1 MVQLENPA
9 LARMEAGEL
18 SLGVGLRHARTVDI
32 AKIMNLCG
40 FDWLFIDLEHSP
52 MTLDTAA
59 QISMAALDSGV
70 APIIRIPIGDFSV
83 GTRLLDA
90 GALGIVHPHVE
101 NADEA
106 RKVVDA
112 MCYPP
117 LGHRGVSG
125 AIAQFGY
132 RPVNLGEAVVE
143 LNRKTLICVMLE
155 TPEAVAQAD
164 EIAAVDGIDI
174 VMIGTND
181 LAMALGHP
189 QEFGHP
195 EVVGAYETVAAA
207 CKRHGKW
214 LGSGGVYDIDLV
226 RRYVGMGVRFLLA
239 AGDSGLMITAGRER
253 VGSLR
258 EIDTSG

>member
-1 MVQLENPA
+1 MLRLENPA
-9 LARMEAGEL
+9 LARMEAGEI
-18 SLGVGLRHARTVDI
+18 SLGVGIRHGRTVDI
-32 AKIMNLCG
+32 AQIMNVCG

-59 QISMAALDSGV
+59 QMSMAALGAGI
-70 APIIRIPIGDFSV
+70 APIIRIPIGDYAV

-90 GALGIVHPHVE
+90 GALGIVHPHIE

-106 RKVVDA
+106 RQLVDA

-132 RPVNLGEAVVE
+132 RQVNLGEAVTE
-143 LNRKTLICVMLE
+143 LNRATLICVMLE
-155 TPEAVAQAD
+155 TPEAIARAD
-164 EIAAVDGIDI
+164 EIAAVEGVDI

-195 EVVGAYETVAAA
+195 EVVSAYETVAAA

-214 LGSGGVYDIDLV
+214 CGSGGVYDLDLV

-239 AGDSGLMITAGRER
+239 AGDSGLMISAGRDR

-258 EIDTSG
+258 EINVGG

>member
-1 MVQLENPA
+1 MLRLENPA
-9 LARMEAGEL
+9 LTRMEAGEV

-32 AKIMNLCG
+32 AQIMSVCG

-59 QISMAALDSGV
+59 QISMAALGAGI

-90 GALGIVHPHVE
+90 GALGIVHPHIE

-106 RKVVDA
+106 RELVDA

-117 LGHRGVSG
+117 VGHRGVSG
-125 AIAQFGY
+125 SIPQFGY
-132 RPVNLGEAVVE
+132 RSVNLGEAVAE
-143 LNRKTLICVMLE
+143 LNRATLISVMLE
-155 TPEAVAQAD
+155 TPEAIACAD
-164 EIAAVDGIDI
+164 EIAAVEGVDI

-195 EVVGAYETVAAA
+195 EVVSAYETVAAA

-214 LGSGGVYDIDLV
+214 CGSGGVYDVDLV

-239 AGDSGLMITAGRER
+239 AGDSGLMIAAGRDR
-253 VGSLR
+253 VSSLR
-258 EIDTSG
+258 EIKTSG

>member
-1 MVQLENPA
+1 MLRLENSA
-9 LARMEAGEL
+9 LNRMEAGEV

-32 AKIMNLCG
+32 VQIMNVCG

-59 QISMAALDSGV
+59 QISMAALGGGI
-70 APIIRIPIGDFSV
+70 APIIRIPIGDYAV

-90 GALGIVHPHVE
+90 GALGIVHPHIE
-101 NADEA
+101 NAAEA
-106 RKVVDA
+106 RELVDA
-112 MCYPP
+112 MCFPP
-117 LGHRGVSG
+117 LGHRGVGG

-132 RPVNLGEAVVE
+132 RQVNLGEAVVE
-143 LNRKTLICVMLE
+143 LNRATLISVMLE
-155 TPEAVAQAD
+155 TPEAIARAD
-164 EIAAVDGIDI
+164 EIAAVDGVDV

-189 QEFGHP
+189 GEFGHP
-195 EVVGAYETVAAA
+195 EVVSAYETVAAA

-214 LGSGGVYDIDLV
+214 CGSGGVYDLELV

-239 AGDSGLMITAGRER
+239 AGDSGLMIAAGSAR

-258 EIDTSG
+258 EIDTKS

>member
-1 MVQLENPA
+1 MLRLENPA
-9 LARMEAGEL
+9 LTRMEAGEV
-18 SLGVGLRHARTVDI
+18 SLGVGIRHARTVDI
-32 AKIMNLCG
+32 AKLMNVCG
-40 FDWLFIDLEHSP
+40 FDWLFLDLEHSP

-59 QISMAALDSGV
+59 QISMAALDVGI
-70 APIIRIPIGDFSV
+70 APIIRIPIGDYSV

-90 GALGIVHPHVE
+90 GALGIVHPHIE

-106 RKVVDA
+106 RALVDA

-132 RPVNLGEAVVE
+132 QQVNLGEAVVE
-143 LNRKTLICVMLE
+143 LNRGTLICVMLE
-155 TPEAVAQAD
+155 TPEAIARAD
-164 EIAAVDGIDI
+164 EIAAVEGVDI

-195 EVVGAYETVAAA
+195 EIVAAYETVTAA
-207 CKRHGKW
+207 CKHHGKW
-214 LGSGGVYDIDLV
+214 SGSGGVYDLDLV
-226 RRYVGMGVRFLLA
+226 HRYVGMGVRFLLA
-239 AGDSGLMITAGRER
+239 AGDSGLMISAGRDR

-258 EIDTSG
+258 ELDVNG